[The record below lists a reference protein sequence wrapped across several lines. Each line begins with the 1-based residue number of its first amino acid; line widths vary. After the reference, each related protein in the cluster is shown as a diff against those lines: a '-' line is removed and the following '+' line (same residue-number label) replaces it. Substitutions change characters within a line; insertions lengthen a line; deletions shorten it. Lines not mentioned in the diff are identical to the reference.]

1 MAKNIVAAGLASR
14 CEVQLGWAI
23 GLPRPVSVRINTFG
37 TQTVSS
43 EALLRG
49 VNSHFDLSVFGIITT
64 LDLLVPRY
72 RKTACYGH
80 FGRDSFPWEV
90 TDQSGAII
98 RRRWTL
104 SRRRAAQLNL
114 LQEKF
119 MSGKSLGLIETVGMS
134 AAVEAA
140 DAAMKSANVSLVG
153 YELTKGGGMV
163 TVKLEGEVGA
173 INAAVAAAISA
184 ASRVGEV
191 YAHKVIARTAQHIE
205 QIIHSKVTAGVA
217 EPQPEVPAAQPTLQA
232 ENAPSQ
238 TFPVVNLDT
247 SISASCMDVTDETLK
262 SVEQH
267 QPVKPSIENTKPTK
281 SDVPQEAAK
290 KGPRSSG
297 KKK

>member
-1 MAKNIVAAGLASR
+1 
-14 CEVQLGWAI
+14 
-23 GLPRPVSVRINTFG
+23 
-37 TQTVSS
+37 
-43 EALLRG
+43 
-49 VNSHFDLSVFGIITT
+49 
-64 LDLLVPRY
+64 
-72 RKTACYGH
+72 
-80 FGRDSFPWEV
+80 
-90 TDQSGAII
+90 
-98 RRRWTL
+98 
-104 SRRRAAQLNL
+104 
-114 LQEKF
+114 

-217 EPQPEVPAAQPTLQA
+217 EPQPEVPAAQPTL
-232 ENAPSQ
+232 
-238 TFPVVNLDT
+238 PVVNLDT

>member
-1 MAKNIVAAGLASR
+1 
-14 CEVQLGWAI
+14 
-23 GLPRPVSVRINTFG
+23 
-37 TQTVSS
+37 
-43 EALLRG
+43 
-49 VNSHFDLSVFGIITT
+49 
-64 LDLLVPRY
+64 
-72 RKTACYGH
+72 
-80 FGRDSFPWEV
+80 
-90 TDQSGAII
+90 
-98 RRRWTL
+98 
-104 SRRRAAQLNL
+104 LNL

-262 SVEQH
+262 SMEQH

-297 KKK
+297 KKKKVNCYDAAAITISLSRHFFA